1 MITLEQKRV
10 ASRDSM
16 RKLRK
21 NPDYKAKERAYQ
33 KAYYLK
39 LKEAWAAQQA
49 LEKEK
54 AGRGNEETH
63 QP

>member
-1 MITLEQKRV
+1 MITLEQKRI

-39 LKEAWAAQQA
+39 MKEAWAAQQA
-49 LEKEK
+49 AAEVT
-54 AGRGNEETH
+54 RN
-63 QP
+63 